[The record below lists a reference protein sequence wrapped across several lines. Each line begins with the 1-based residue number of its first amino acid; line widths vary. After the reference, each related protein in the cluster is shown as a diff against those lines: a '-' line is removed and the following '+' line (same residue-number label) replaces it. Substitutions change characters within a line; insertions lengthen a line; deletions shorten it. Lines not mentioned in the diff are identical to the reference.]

1 MARYNVGGVWLPRP
15 FQIRKFSH
23 AGLYY
28 ADFKAMLRFYVG
40 ILGFQAA
47 DYTDQY
53 IRPQMADLYTV
64 GPVIFLRMN
73 TDHHGFN
80 LFPDSYRTDRD
91 KHTIIQQI
99 SWDVGTYD
107 ELRRCVDYL
116 KEKKV
121 ELEYVGRRMP
131 GSNYS
136 VYFRDPDDHRQH
148 LNWNMEQVGWQ
159 GISKPLAIW
168 EDIRRVQ
175 GFPEATV
182 SDDEEVTRLLSPKT
196 DEAIEQA
203 GHSTDRYQSLEREI
217 VAPLSPR
224 DPYRVEGLLLPR
236 PSRIT
241 RPAYIG
247 LYVRDVGASTSFFTE
262 ILGFR
267 LSDLVQIN
275 GEKVAFLRHGA
286 DHHSL
291 CLYPLKLR
299 ESLGDGARATLAR
312 IAFEVQTYKELKDS
326 IAYFQERGVHVLWQG
341 RSFPGGEYAVDLRDP
356 EGNRV
361 RLFFYMEQNG
371 WQGVSRPADA
381 WGQPKEG
388 LPGTIDPDS
397 DTYQTHVFGF

>member
-217 VAPLSPR
+217 VAPLSRGNPTGWKGFYFP
-224 DPYRVEGLLLPR
+224 DLSGLPGLPI
-236 PSRIT
+236 S
-241 RPAYIG
+241 
-247 LYVRDVGASTSFFTE
+247 ASTSGMWVRRLPSSLKFWVFVFPTWSRSTE
-262 ILGFR
+262 RKWLFCVMERI
-267 LSDLVQIN
+267 
-275 GEKVAFLRHGA
+275 
-286 DHHSL
+286 
-291 CLYPLKLR
+291 
-299 ESLGDGARATLAR
+299 T
-312 IAFEVQTYKELKDS
+312 IAFVFIRSSCASPWEMML
-326 IAYFQERGVHVLWQG
+326 ALLWPALPS
-341 RSFPGGEYAVDLRDP
+341 R
-356 EGNRV
+356 
-361 RLFFYMEQNG
+361 
-371 WQGVSRPADA
+371 SRP
-381 WGQPKEG
+381 
-388 LPGTIDPDS
+388 IRN
-397 DTYQTHVFGF
+397 